1 LLGRFEPTVEPEL
14 TVDPSAARARINAMA
29 GEAGLMMFDRQNHG
43 ALLALVGKKAKAK
56 RYFVGNPLIAI
67 QMTQHDIRAGL
78 YAPLS
83 VLVYEIGPTQTRVE
97 FDRPSSLFGQFEK
110 TAVTEVALGLD
121 AKLMTVTRTL
131 PPPAR
136 NDERNARAC
145 APPTSAPRGLRK

>member
-1 LLGRFEPTVEPEL
+1 MLGRFDPTVEPEL

-97 FDRPSSLFGQFEK
+97 FDRPSLSLRS
-110 TAVTEVALGLD
+110 V
-121 AKLMTVTRTL
+121 
-131 PPPAR
+131 
-136 NDERNARAC
+136 
-145 APPTSAPRGLRK
+145 